1 MAAGLIDRY
10 RDRLSLEP
18 GDPVVTL
25 NEGSTPLI
33 EAPRLSERIGARA
46 YFKFEGLN
54 PTGSFKDR
62 GMTVAVSRAKGRG
75 AEAIICASTG
85 NTAASC
91 AAYAA
96 RAGMRGAVIVPE
108 GKIAIGKLAQALM
121 HGARV
126 VALQGNFDDAL
137 RIVRELSQKYPIELV
152 NSVNP
157 HRIEGQKT
165 AAFEVVE
172 DLGGMPDALAIPVGN
187 AGNVTAYWRGFR
199 ELASSGDAELGKL
212 EGEKPILYGFQ
223 AEGAAPLVRG
233 EPVPQPE
240 TVASAIRIGNPARWE
255 EAMAAFT
262 ASRGRVAAV
271 SDEQILNAY
280 RWLADSEGVFCEP
293 ASAAS
298 VAGLLAHGLPT
309 VDGAP
314 APETVV
320 CVLTGHGLKD
330 PDTALSKAPS
340 VINCEND
347 LSAVERAVFD

>member
-46 YFKFEGLN
+46 FFKFEGLN

-137 RIVRELSQKYPIELV
+137 RIVRELSQKHPIELV

-172 DLGGMPDALAIPVGN
+172 DLGGMPGALAIPVGN

-199 ELASSGDAELGKL
+199 ELASGGDAELGKL
-212 EGEKPILYGFQ
+212 EGEKPVLYGFQ

-280 RWLADSEGVFCEP
+280 RWLADNEGVFCEP

-314 APETVV
+314 KPETVV

>member
-1 MAAGLIDRY
+1 MTSLIDRY
-10 RDRLSLEP
+10 RERLSLEAD
-18 GDPVVTL
+18 DPVVSL
-25 NEGSTPLI
+25 EEGSTPLI
-33 EAPRLSERIGARA
+33 EAPRLSERIGAQA
-46 YFKFEGLN
+46 YLKFEGAN

-75 AEAIICASTG
+75 AEAVICASTG
-85 NTAASC
+85 NTAASA

-96 RAGMRGAVIVPE
+96 RAGLRGAVIVPE

-137 RIVRELSQKYPIELV
+137 RIVRDLAQRHPIELV

-172 DLGGMPDALAIPVGN
+172 QLGAAPDALAIPVGN
-187 AGNVTAYWRGFR
+187 AGNVTAYWRGFQ
-199 ELASSGDAELGKL
+199 ESETA
-212 EGEKPILYGFQ
+212 PVLYGFQ

-233 EPVPQPE
+233 APVESPE

-255 EAMAAFT
+255 EAMDAFT

-271 SDEQILNAY
+271 SDEQILDAY
-280 RWLADSEGVFCEP
+280 HWLAASEGVFCEP

-298 VAGLLAHGLPT
+298 VAGLLAHGLP
-309 VDGAP
+309 VADGQP
-314 APETVV
+314 VPETVV

-330 PDTALSKAPS
+330 PDTALSKAPR

-347 LSAVERAVFD
+347 LGAVERAVFA